1 MNRTA
6 ALLLCLSLTGCG
18 LKGSLFLPPEA
29 EPTPQA
35 PAQEV
40 NPPAEI
46 EGEDEVRQAE
56 PASL

>member
-1 MNRTA
+1 MKRTA
-6 ALLLCLSLTGCG
+6 CFLLCLSLNACG
-18 LKGSLFLPPEA
+18 LKGELFLPA
-29 EPTPQA
+29 EPEPIPQA
-35 PAQEV
+35 PAQGE